1 MADSAVTLDG
11 SGISIKSFREIREAL
26 VEKFTEIFGSDIDLS
41 PSSPDGQLLDL
52 FAYSYS
58 DVAEAIQGAAASL
71 DVSSAEGTFLDSLGR
86 LMGIS
91 RRDGETDEV
100 YRSRM
105 LSAEQTGLATYDGM
119 LTYLRKEIGESVAL
133 SANDEPYADAEG
145 IPGHSVAVYVPD
157 SLASVT
163 DDQIAQAIWDCKPA
177 GIRTYGSS
185 EGKATDISGKSHALR
200 FTRIV
205 ATSAYFARITVTE
218 YEEETL
224 PTDYS
229 ERIAESVAEW
239 AVDEFTPGKDIIPQR
254 FVQAVYLVPG
264 IDTVTVEVSADGK
277 TGWTSDRISV
287 PASKYASF
295 PKTNISVSRS

>member
-11 SGISIKSFREIREAL
+11 SGISIRSFREIREAL
-26 VEKFTEIFGSDIDLS
+26 VERFTEIFGKDIDLS

-58 DVAEAIQGAAASL
+58 DVAEAVQGAAAAL

-91 RRDGETDEV
+91 RRDGESDEV
-100 YRSRM
+100 YRSRL

-119 LTYLRKEIGESVAL
+119 LTYLRKKIGASVSL

-157 SLASVT
+157 SLSDVP
-163 DDQIAQAIWDCKPA
+163 DGDIAQAIWECKPA
-177 GIRTYGSS
+177 GIRTFGSS
-185 EGKATDISGKSHALR
+185 VGTATDIAGNAHRVR
-200 FTRIV
+200 FTRIG
-205 ATSAYFARITVTE
+205 ATDAYRVRISITE

-224 PTDYS
+224 PDDYAA
-229 ERIAESVAEW
+229 RVAESVAEW
-239 AVDEFTPGKDIIPQR
+239 ALGEFTPGKDIIPQR
-254 FVQAVYLVPG
+254 FVQAVYRVPG

-277 TGWTSDRISV
+277 TWTSDRIPV

-295 PKTNISVSRS
+295 PEEDISVSRS